1 MRWDG
6 ESAVHK
12 YLGDRVICIFGKG
25 AVSLSKIRRERE
37 GNQPIFLREKK
48 WEEMKE
54 NLFLSTAFLF
64 VDYDGLSWNVDY
76 RELIGGYICIRYNG
90 NSNAVNKEWNSLK
103 VSEFE

>member
-1 MRWDG
+1 MHIWQGCGVVIKNKERKRG
-6 ESAVHK
+6 EPTDISSRK
-12 YLGDRVICIFGKG
+12 
-25 AVSLSKIRRERE
+25 
-37 GNQPIFLREKK
+37 
-48 WEEMKE
+48 EMGGVKE

>member
-1 MRWDG
+1 M
-6 ESAVHK
+6 
-12 YLGDRVICIFGKG
+12 ICIFGKG
-25 AVSLSKIRRERE
+25 AVSLSKIRRERQ